1 MQFNLIRLVLN
12 PVFNLF
18 RADVDRE
25 QWIRLAFSEPFVF
38 THRKREYHFVPEQL
52 MATEPDARYIMGRVG
67 RQTIIKENEPPESG
81 LEEVTRPSWTAARVL
96 IDPRRHEDGQKV
108 AFESTDVGDP
118 LTVFRSM
125 IAVINRRYEAPFRIE
140 ANPIMPPESFIEF
153 LREHPNDITFVQFEL
168 NAPNMFDDKTNVD
181 VEMRAAR
188 DKYKARKARI
198 TLANDEGMTLNDE
211 RIVQLSEYATKG
223 GGQIKAKTLD
233 HDTFNSQTKIETV
246 IIDPPEDTSDRTLLS
261 LLASFIFRR

>member
-12 PVFNLF
+12 PIANLF
-18 RADVDRE
+18 RADADRE
-25 QWIRLAFSEPFVF
+25 QWIRIAFSEPFIF
-38 THRKREYHFVPEQL
+38 THRKRAYHFVPEHIS
-52 MATEPDARYIMGRVG
+52 ATDPDALYIVGRVG
-67 RQTIIKENEPPESG
+67 RQTTIKENEPPESG
-81 LEEVTRPSWTAARVL
+81 LEEVTRPSWTAARVF

-118 LTVFRSM
+118 LTVLRSM
-125 IAVINRRYEAPFRIE
+125 VAHVNKRNDAPFRIE
-140 ANPIMPPESFIEF
+140 ANPIMAPESFLEF
-153 LREHPNDITFVQFEL
+153 LREHPTDITFIQFEL

-233 HDTFNSQTKIETV
+233 HDSFNSQSKIETV
-246 IIDPPEDTSDRTLLS
+246 NIDPPDDTSDKTLLS
-261 LLASFIFRR
+261 ILASIIFRR